1 MRSMKQQVLLPGE
14 GNNEKKLLRQK
25 LVKDQVGRIRI
36 YIGHFLSIANINRHN
51 IPLDASK

>member
-1 MRSMKQQVLLPGE
+1 MKQQVLLPGE